1 MMQDDGTDAAYSE
14 EQSIPL
20 DPLIT
25 LLHHRHTFTS
35 QYSAPAEKAAAKERI
50 LELIFAQNMRPYYQ
64 MICDMLGW
72 QFEQS
77 RANEMDAINQKRLE
91 ELDAKI
97 IDATENL
104 GDIEVREALLAKC
117 DFFARIGDADACIKF
132 NLECSKKTLAAGP
145 KLDLCFQRIRVGIA
159 FSNNDVAA
167 KGLQDAYRLMKE
179 GDWER
184 RNRLKVYEGLYY
196 VFIRDFK
203 RGSRLLL
210 DSLATFASSEILDF
224 KQFIFVTVVASL
236 PVLSRKDLKTKIVD
250 SPEVL
255 SAGLAEINELVSAI
269 HQCRYR
275 DVFPA
280 MDKVCQSLRSF
291 VFLSFH
297 VNYFFREL
305 RVLVLNQFLDSYSS
319 VTLQSMAA
327 AFNIPALI
335 LDQMLCTFISNE
347 RIFCKI
353 DRVSGSVT
361 TYRGNNTNF
370 DYHKIV
376 KNGDL
381 LLNRIQ
387 KLSRLVEM

>member
-1 MMQDDGTDAAYSE
+1 MQEDPNDTAYVE
-14 EQSIPL
+14 EQPVPL

-25 LLHHRHTFTS
+25 LLHLRHTFTS
-35 QYSAPAEKAAAKERI
+35 QYTTAAEKAGAKTQI
-50 LELIFAQNMRPYYQ
+50 LDLVFAQNMRPYYQ
-64 MICDMLGW
+64 MICEMLGW
-72 QFEQS
+72 QLDQQ
-77 RANEMDAINQKRLE
+77 RANEMDAVNQKKLE

-97 IDATENL
+97 IDATENF

-117 DFFARIGDADACIKF
+117 DFFARIGDSDACIKF
-132 NLECSKKTLAAGP
+132 NLECSKKTLATGP
-145 KLDLCFQRIRVGIA
+145 KLDLCFQRIRLGIA
-159 FSNNDVAA
+159 FSNNDIAA
-167 KGLQDAYRLMKE
+167 KGLTDAHRLMKD

-196 VFIRDFK
+196 VFIRDFM
-203 RGSRLLL
+203 RGSKLLL

-236 PVLSRKDLKTKIVD
+236 PVLSRKDLKAKIVD

-255 SAGLAEINELVSAI
+255 SAGLGEINELVSSI
-269 HQCRYR
+269 HQCRYK
-275 DVFPA
+275 DVFAA

-291 VFLSFH
+291 VFVSFH
-297 VNYFFREL
+297 VNYFFREV

-319 VTLQSMAA
+319 VTLQSMAT
-327 AFNIPALI
+327 AFGIPALI